1 MAEPELFQTNL
12 CGGVSKS
19 YSTEVWI
26 CRRGFTAR
34 FRIEAADGIEILPSA
49 VGNIPT
55 LLCPQI
61 AQIPKTIC
69 VIWIKNLDGSPTMSV
84 TFLQELCVIKGFEFF
99 ERIMGN
105 YDVTIIGA
113 GLAGLQCARLLA
125 RNGLRVVLVDRKNA
139 LDQKIHT
146 TGIFVRRTLVDFDIP
161 EDCLGPPIKHVTLYS
176 PALRSMDLV
185 SENDEFRVGRMGQ
198 LYQRY
203 LKQCL
208 LAGVQWLPE
217 TSYLGHSS
225 TKGKLTVNLATGAI
239 TTRYLIG
246 ADGARSRV
254 ARDLKLD
261 LNREWIVGVESVLEG
276 AVIDGPPRL
285 LCFLDP
291 ELAPGYIAWI
301 AHDGEETHLGVGG
314 YPSRFDPLAALEKFR
329 SRVANIV
336 DLRSAKQIER
346 RAGYIPVGGV
356 LRNIANTNGLL
367 IGDAAGA
374 VSPLTAGG
382 LDPCMRLSAFAAQV
396 VGEFF
401 SSGDLEALSKYS
413 GELFRAR
420 FASRLWA
427 RRVASSLGQR
437 QLLELGCAILRIP
450 ILNRIARHVFF
461 GRGSFPDVKAMGG
474 LLSNT
479 TRFCPKSYR
488 T

>member
-1 MAEPELFQTNL
+1 M
-12 CGGVSKS
+12 
-19 YSTEVWI
+19 
-26 CRRGFTAR
+26 
-34 FRIEAADGIEILPSA
+34 
-49 VGNIPT
+49 
-55 LLCPQI
+55 
-61 AQIPKTIC
+61 KT
-69 VIWIKNLDGSPTMSV
+69 
-84 TFLQELCVIKGFEFF
+84 
-99 ERIMGN
+99 

-125 RNGLRVVLVDRKNA
+125 RKDLRILLVDRKNA

-161 EDCLGPPIKHVTLYS
+161 DDCLGPPIRHVTLYS
-176 PALRSMDLV
+176 PAHRSMDFV
-185 SENDEFRVGRMGQ
+185 SEHDEFRVGRMGQ

-203 LKQCL
+203 LQQCL

-225 TKGKLTVNLATGAI
+225 TNGKLTVRLSGGTI
-239 TTRYLIG
+239 STRYLIG

-254 ARDLKLD
+254 ARDLQLD
-261 LNREWIVGVESVLEG
+261 QNREWIVGIENVFTRAL
-276 AVIDGPPRL
+276 IDGPPRL

-301 AHDGEETHLGVGG
+301 AYDGEETHLGVGG
-314 YPSRFDPLAALEKFR
+314 YPSRFDPSEALETFR
-329 SRVANIV
+329 ERVSNIV
-336 DLRSAKQIER
+336 DLEHAKQIER

-367 IGDAAGA
+367 VGDAAGA

-396 VGEFF
+396 VSEYL
-401 SSGDLEALSKYS
+401 STDNPKALKPYS

-427 RRVASSLGQR
+427 RRVASTLAQR
-437 QLLELGCAILRIP
+437 QLVELGCAGLRLP
-450 ILNRIARHVFF
+450 LLNRLARHVFF
-461 GRGSFPDVKAMGG
+461 GRGSFPDVATSCEMFPEKT
-474 LLSNT
+474 LL
-479 TRFCPKSYR
+479 
-488 T
+488 